1 MIYERYFV
9 RICFANA
16 SDFASITLIIR
27 ARSFEIYLL
36 SRDSSF
42 RSTHFTINIR
52 SKIFQ
57 DKAVCLVHH
66 ACVKRCEIDARSLFR
81 IMSHALADDRKR
93 DVLALGNAR
102 PTMAGNVHGQR
113 YVQSCQTDNFLQ
125 RHIDAADGITVLC
138 PFIGTG
144 VCNYRQ
150 EVTGGR
156 ILSILGDDV
165 FHALLPLDGELLP
178 GLSSPVRDG
187 SVLQVRFF
195 QIGHINE

>member
-1 MIYERYFV
+1 
-9 RICFANA
+9 
-16 SDFASITLIIR
+16 
-27 ARSFEIYLL
+27 
-36 SRDSSF
+36 
-42 RSTHFTINIR
+42 
-52 SKIFQ
+52 
-57 DKAVCLVHH
+57 
-66 ACVKRCEIDARSLFR
+66 
-81 IMSHALADDRKR
+81 MSHALADDRKR

-165 FHALLPLDGELLP
+165 FHALLPLDGEIGRASVSCCPVFLLRYVMVP
-178 GLSSPVRDG
+178 
-187 SVLQVRFF
+187 FF
-195 QIGHINE
+195 KSDFFR

>member
-1 MIYERYFV
+1 
-9 RICFANA
+9 
-16 SDFASITLIIR
+16 
-27 ARSFEIYLL
+27 
-36 SRDSSF
+36 
-42 RSTHFTINIR
+42 
-52 SKIFQ
+52 
-57 DKAVCLVHH
+57 
-66 ACVKRCEIDARSLFR
+66 
-81 IMSHALADDRKR
+81 MSHALPDDRKR